1 MHAQSINIG
10 GLLHTDRLASCP
22 IVDVDD
28 GPGNVASAHKLLFE
42 LSSYHLHDV
51 DCMN

>member
-1 MHAQSINIG
+1 MV
-10 GLLHTDRLASCP
+10 LLLTNRLASCP

-28 GPGNVASAHKLLFE
+28 GPGGAHKLLFE
-42 LSSYHLHDV
+42 LSSYQLHDV